1 MFKRQK
7 SGSVLCT
14 SCGKLVGV
22 RDPVC
27 WNCGR
32 RNPGLWGFGPVLRG
46 LGRDLGMTTIVIAGC
61 AILYAATL
69 LYSPRQIGSGGI
81 FDFLSPGT
89 LSLFQFGAS
98 GAIPV
103 FQFGRWWTVLSASWL
118 HGSLLHI
125 FFNMMWVRQLAP
137 EVVELYG
144 APRAVILYTAAGV
157 AGFTLSS
164 CAGLLFGGM
173 PISFLRGAQLT
184 TGASAS
190 IFGLLGALLYYGR
203 RGGSSHI
210 STQARSLAVV
220 LFIFGF
226 IMPNIDNYAHL
237 GGFLGGYGMAK
248 WLDPL
253 KPERTD
259 HMIWALI
266 CLAATFFS
274 VLASVW
280 LRPS

>member
-46 LGRDLGMTTIVIAGC
+46 LGRDLGYTTIVIATC
-61 AILYAATL
+61 SILYAATL
-69 LYSPRQIGSGGI
+69 VVDPRGIGNTGIFSMLSPSMSSLFLFGGSG
-81 FDFLSPGT
+81 
-89 LSLFQFGAS
+89 AV
-98 GAIPV
+98 PV
-103 FQFGRWWTVLSASWL
+103 FVYGRWWTLLSASWL
-118 HGSLLHI
+118 HGSALHI
-125 FFNMMWVRQLAP
+125 FFNMLWVKQLAP
-137 EVVELYG
+137 AVVELYG
-144 APRAVILYTAAGV
+144 APRTVIIYTAAGIM
-157 AGFTLSS
+157 GFALSS
-164 CAGLLFGGM
+164 FAGLFGGI
-173 PISFLRGAQLT
+173 PFLRGARFT
-184 TGASAS
+184 IGASAA
-190 IFGLLGALLYYGR
+190 IFGLLGALVYYGR

-210 STQARSLAVV
+210 SSQATSMALI

-226 IMPNIDNYAHL
+226 VMPNIDNYAHL
-237 GGFLGGYGMAK
+237 GGFIGGYGMSK

-266 CLAATFFS
+266 CLTATL
-274 VLASVW
+274 LAILGSIYTA
-280 LRPS
+280 L